1 MEFYLIASQIVSFNS
16 ESRQAFDSFDRQV
29 PSPSKYSPSPSAVFR
44 SVTSHLSVFNIH
56 VISIKLFC
64 SQWLMLMLMSSSL
77 STSRPHSR
85 SE

>member
-64 SQWLMLMLMSSSL
+64 SQWLMLMCSSL